1 LSERALPLTAAIARA
16 HASEVVAA
24 RVVEPL
30 AWIGYEPNGYV
41 SPQAYQDMLDGV
53 EQAARDDLERIA
65 GQFQTAGVNV
75 RTAMLQGSAGATLLD
90 YENEVRADLVIMT
103 THGRTGLV
111 RFALGSVADMLVREG
126 IAPVLL
132 VRPFTPLES
141 TTSEPRLETAL
152 VPLDGSELAEEALL
166 IVAELAGKP
175 LRRVVLLRA
184 IGADD
189 ERAGAVAYLDRVAQR
204 LASAELRTDIRVE
217 LDNPVHAIA
226 HAAGEVDLVI
236 LSTHGRGG
244 LDRIRHGSIADQAT
258 RHLST
263 PTMLVRSGRGAATGN
278 ATPSV
283 AARA

>member
-1 LSERALPLTAAIARA
+1 VAIARA
-16 HASEVVAA
+16 NDAEVVAA

-41 SPQAYQDMLDGV
+41 SAQVYQDMLDGV
-53 EQAARDDLERIA
+53 QQAARDDLERIA
-65 GQFQTAGVNV
+65 GQFHTAGVNV

-126 IAPVLL
+126 TAPVLL
-132 VRPFTPLES
+132 VRPFTPLNS
-141 TTSEPRLETAL
+141 TPSEPRLETAL
-152 VPLDGSELAEEALL
+152 VPLDGSALAEEALL
-166 IVAELAGKP
+166 MVEELAGKP

-184 IGADD
+184 IGAAD
-189 ERAGAVAYLDRVAQR
+189 ERAAAVVYLDRVAQR
-204 LASAELRTDIRVE
+204 LASAELQTEIRVE
-217 LDNPVHAIA
+217 LDNPARAIA

-263 PTMLVRSGRGAATGN
+263 PTVLVRAGRAAATSN
-278 ATPSV
+278 TAPSR